1 MSKLVVAV
9 ASVVLAMSLNAAGRQ
24 FAIDSAGFLVDTNRG
39 AFATFAKAALEVD
52 ELDGKLCLPCRFAFV
67 PGIGQDKC
75 REINFSSAS
84 ILLNKKAVRQPENAA
99 GKIDA
104 ASHSPLP
111 KMLQVDSLEF
121 DVIED
126 SLDIVIVAKQ
136 GGGDVDSRN
145 LVLYQV
151 APEKY
156 FRYLCSSEAGGN
168 YWRTKMLGKCVEYRI
183 VPVNCAGD
191 EYVVENS
198 DIRSKYFSKMTLTYA
213 RRGDD
218 FRLKK
223 IVLSGDYSYMGGVLK
238 SDPASLE
245 MRSNFAESHSIFV
258 GNPESGIVET
268 GRGVLKSQGKVQY
281 TVYDRN
287 AFERFKVV
295 IEICETT

>member
-9 ASVVLAMSLNAAGRQ
+9 ASVVLAMSLKAAERL
-24 FAIDSAGFLVDTNRG
+24 FAIDKAGFLVDTNRG
-39 AFATFAKAALEVD
+39 AFATFAKATLEVD

-75 REINFSSAS
+75 REIHFSRAS
-84 ILLNKKAVRQPENAA
+84 IVLNKKAIRQPENAS
-99 GKIDA
+99 GKIVA
-104 ASHSPLP
+104 SSHSPLP

-126 SLDIVIVAKQ
+126 SLDVVIVAKQ
-136 GGGDVDSRN
+136 GGGGVDSQD
-145 LVLYQV
+145 LVLYQM

-156 FRYLCSSEAGGN
+156 FRYLCSSEAGGD

-183 VPVNCAGD
+183 LPVNCAGD

-213 RRGDD
+213 RCGDD

-223 IVLSGDYSYMGGVLK
+223 IVLSGDHSYMGGVLK
-238 SDPASLE
+238 SDPAVLE
-245 MRSNFAESHSIFV
+245 MSSDFVESRSVFV
-258 GNPESGIVET
+258 ENPESGIVEM
-268 GRGVLKSQGKVQY
+268 GCGVLKSQRKVKY
-281 TVYDRN
+281 TVYGQN
-287 AFERFKVV
+287 AFEQFKVV
-295 IEICETT
+295 IEIYETA